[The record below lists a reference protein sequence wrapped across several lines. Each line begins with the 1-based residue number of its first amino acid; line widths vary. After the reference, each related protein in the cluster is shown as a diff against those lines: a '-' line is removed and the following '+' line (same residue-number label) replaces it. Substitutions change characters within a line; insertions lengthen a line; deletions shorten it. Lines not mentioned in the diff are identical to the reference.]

1 VPDESYFF
9 RTAQKEVVVSRVVNF
24 NLGVNLGWLQ
34 QGAGFGGRPINEM
47 TADLE
52 RVRASAATAGYTGY
66 DALIDNARRE
76 LTSGQPPSSA
86 LDEISNLIR
95 LFQGQAHGIDAA
107 ALNLGIVLGWLQQ
120 GARANNRPISMATAD
135 LESARTHAANA
146 RYNSYDGYINN
157 ALTKLSLGQPASS
170 ILVEITALIGLFQ
183 GQGN

>member
-1 VPDESYFF
+1 MS
-9 RTAQKEVVVSRVVNF
+9 TAPTKTRAVNF

-34 QGAGFGGRPINEM
+34 QGAGFGGRPVNEM

-66 DALIDNARRE
+66 AGFIDNARQE

-86 LDEISNLIR
+86 LEEISKLIR
-95 LFQGQAHGIDAA
+95 LFQGQARGTDAA
-107 ALNLGIVLGWLQQ
+107 ALNLGVVLGWLQQ

-146 RYNSYDGYINN
+146 QYNGYDGYINN
-157 ALTKLSLGQPASS
+157 ALTKLSSGQPISS
-170 ILVEITALIGLFQ
+170 ISGEIATLVGIFQ
-183 GQGN
+183 GEG

>member
-1 VPDESYFF
+1 M
-9 RTAQKEVVVSRVVNF
+9 SRVVNF
-24 NLGVNLGWLQ
+24 NLGANLGWLQ

-52 RVRASAATAGYTGY
+52 RVRASAATTGYTGY
-66 DALIDNARRE
+66 DALIDKARQE

-86 LDEISNLIR
+86 LAEISNLIL
-95 LFQGQAHGIDAA
+95 LFQGQARGIDAA

-120 GARANNRPISMATAD
+120 GARANNRPILMATAD

-146 RYNSYDGYINN
+146 RYNGYDLYINN
-157 ALTKLSLGQPASS
+157 ALTKLSSGSPVSS

-183 GQGN
+183 GQG